1 MKVTLLNSANQ
12 QLITKDDFFDSEYL
26 AKQAAAICVDK
37 LDNPTE
43 KGMLSAINSG
53 HDSIL
58 EHLPLTFLI
67 EDISRACSHQLVRH
81 RIASYSQM
89 SQRYAKVDTN
99 EEWYIEPESIVT
111 YSRNITDKY
120 RNLMDNIAEFYQEM
134 ISKNIPNEDA
144 RMVLPNACFTSI
156 MVSMNARSFSEA
168 ATLRTCNRAQ
178 WEIRQMF
185 KLMRDSIKD
194 VYPHVWEKC
203 FPNCTKKCGCLE
215 AKPCGSPYEK
225 FSSNK

>member
-12 QLITKDDFFDSEYL
+12 QLITKDDFFDSEHL

-37 LDNPTE
+37 LDNPSDKGFE
-43 KGMLSAINSG
+43 KAIKSG
-53 HDSIL
+53 HYSIL

-89 SQRYAKVDTN
+89 SQRYAKVGTN

-120 RNLMDNIAEFYQEM
+120 RDLMDNIAEFYQEM

-156 MVSMNARSFSEA
+156 MVSMNARSLMEA

-185 KLMRDSIKD
+185 RLMRDSIKD

-215 AKPCGSPYEK
+215 AKPCGNPYEK
-225 FSSNK
+225 LSSDE

>member
-1 MKVTLLNSANQ
+1 MKVLLLNHFQTGGLTSNEKLADVAAAMCVGKYTEAANQ
-12 QLITKDDFFDSEYL
+12 LECKNL
-26 AKQAAAICVDK
+26 
-37 LDNPTE
+37 LP
-43 KGMLSAINSG
+43 AINSG
-53 HDSIL
+53 HDSVL
-58 EHLPLTFLI
+58 EHLPLTWVI
-67 EDISRACSHQLVRH
+67 EDVSRALTHQLIRH
-81 RIASYSQM
+81 RIASYSQL

-111 YSRNITDKY
+111 YSRNIIDKY
-120 RNLMDNIAEFYQEM
+120 RDLMDNIAEFYQEM

-144 RMVLPNACFTSI
+144 RMILPNACFTSI
-156 MVSMNARSFSEA
+156 IVSMNARSFSEA
-168 ATLRTCNRAQ
+168 ATLRTCNCAQ

-215 AKPCGSPYEK
+215 AKPCGNPYEK

>member
-12 QLITKDDFFDSEYL
+12 QLITKDNFFDSEYL

-37 LDNPTE
+37 LDNPSDKGFE
-43 KGMLSAINSG
+43 KAIKSG
-53 HDSIL
+53 HYSIL

-120 RNLMDNIAEFYQEM
+120 RDLMDNIAEFYQEM

-156 MVSMNARSFSEA
+156 MVSMNARSLVEQCSKR
-168 ATLRTCNRAQ
+168 LCNRAQ
-178 WEIRQMF
+178 WEIRELYTQMVE
-185 KLMRDSIKD
+185 LIKD
-194 VYPHVWEKC
+194 IYPSVYSMCVPPC
-203 FPNCTKKCGCLE
+203 KKDGCKE
-215 AKPCGSPYEK
+215 IKPCK
-225 FSSNK
+225 K

>member
-1 MKVTLLNSANQ
+1 MKVTLLNYARTVSDMEA
-12 QLITKDDFFDSEYL
+12 EYL
-26 AKQAAAICVDK
+26 ARQAAAICVDK

-58 EHLPLTFLI
+58 EHLPLTFLV
-67 EDISRACSHQLVRH
+67 EDVSRALTHQLVRH
-81 RIASYSQM
+81 RMASYTQL
-89 SQRYAKVDTN
+89 SQRYAKVETDK
-99 EEWYIEPESIVT
+99 EWYIEPETVKS
-111 YSRNITDKY
+111 SLNILNKY
-120 RNLMDNIAEFYQEM
+120 RNLMDDIANLYNEM
-134 ISKNIPNEDA
+134 CSKGIPNEDA
-144 RMVLPNACFTSI
+144 RMILPNACFTSI
-156 MVSMNARSFSEA
+156 IVSMNARAFLEA

-185 KLMRDSIKD
+185 QLMRDSIKNI
-194 VYPHVWEKC
+194 YPNVWKKC

-215 AKPCGSPYEK
+215 AKPCGNPYEK